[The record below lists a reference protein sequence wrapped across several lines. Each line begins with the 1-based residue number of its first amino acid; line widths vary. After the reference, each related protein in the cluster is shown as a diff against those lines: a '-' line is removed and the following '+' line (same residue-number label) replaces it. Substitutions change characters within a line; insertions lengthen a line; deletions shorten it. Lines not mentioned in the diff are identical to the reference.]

1 MTSVAYGFAMPV
13 SRGVL
18 TPPGFPAWL
27 PLIGGGNPPSSYADF
42 AGGRYWCGHSQWLTS
57 EDASAYFSAAG
68 YSFTRATVASR
79 MRSDGK
85 LEAVASGVL
94 RFDHDSGSLAATGLR
109 IEGQRTN
116 LVQQTEAFDNAY
128 WSKQSVSVT
137 ANGATAPDGNM
148 TADAHMEDASNSKHS
163 LYRAG
168 SPLAATGICTWSV
181 FVAPALRNW
190 TQIYIFDNPVVTER
204 WANFDVAN
212 GVVGYSQNISGSRL
226 QKFQNGW
233 YRPSIGGLLTSGS
246 GNVQILSASANVN
259 GAGPGF
265 QGLSAASLYIWGGQL
280 ELAPFVSTY
289 VPATTASATRN
300 ADVLVRSDMGVSSLT
315 KFVTGRTPPGVGSE
329 QVRWSRDDGS
339 AANRIRVLYKSDG
352 HLHVSVTAGG
362 VDQADLD
369 LGAVAFDADFRLALR
384 AASNDFAASLNGG
397 VVVTD
402 ASGTMP
408 SGLTNERIGSGL
420 SAGNEW
426 FSTCA
431 IDAEWQNKLATDAEL
446 RALTA

>member
-265 QGLSAASLYIWGGQL
+265 QGLSAASLYIWGGSSSWRRSHRPTCRRRRRRRRAMPTCL
-280 ELAPFVSTY
+280 SAAIWACPRSPNSSPAARRLASAASRCAGA
-289 VPATTASATRN
+289 ATTARRRTAFASSTKAT
-300 ADVLVRSDMGVSSLT
+300 
-315 KFVTGRTPPGVGSE
+315 
-329 QVRWSRDDGS
+329 
-339 AANRIRVLYKSDG
+339 
-352 HLHVSVTAGG
+352 
-362 VDQADLD
+362 
-369 LGAVAFDADFRLALR
+369 
-384 AASNDFAASLNGG
+384 
-397 VVVTD
+397 
-402 ASGTMP
+402 
-408 SGLTNERIGSGL
+408 
-420 SAGNEW
+420 
-426 FSTCA
+426 A
-431 IDAEWQNKLATDAEL
+431 IYM
-446 RALTA
+446 